1 MIKEK
6 QKRLF
11 FRFTKEDSK
20 ALLSVAGENPRK
32 RAKKEMGDPREDTC
46 IILNAVLPDSYICP
60 HKHEHE
66 NSPAPDTLVAEKGLF
81 KVLFFDDEGVG
92 TDTVSVSKGDSPQ
105 TVKVVEIPA
114 DTWHTVVA
122 ITPCVFFE
130 VKRRFEKREIFP
142 SWAPKEET
150 PEGKVYLEKLRKVVD
165 KEGSQG

>member
-1 MIKEK
+1 MIEEK

-20 ALLSVAGENPRK
+20 ALLSVAGENPKK
-32 RAKKEMGDPREDTC
+32 RAKKEIGDPREDTR
-46 IILNAVLPDSYICP
+46 IILNAVLPDSYIRP

-81 KVLFFDDEGVG
+81 KVLFFDDEGVV

-105 TVKVVEIPA
+105 TVKAVEIPT

-130 VKRRFEKREIFP
+130 VKRRFEKREVFP
-142 SWAPKEET
+142 RWAPEEGT
-150 PEGKVYLEKLRKVVD
+150 LEGEIYLEELKVVD
-165 KEGSQG
+165 KEKSQG